1 MTAVSA
7 LYVPGSRPDRF
18 DRAAA
23 SGADVVILDLEDS
36 VAAEDKA
43 AARDAVAAWLPGAPV
58 AVQVRV
64 NAPGADALTADLAAL
79 PPDAVLRVPKVSG
92 TDDLDAVDGREVH
105 AILESALG
113 IERAFAI
120 AGHPAVRSLT
130 LGEADL
136 AAELGLEG
144 EDAFAWLRSRVVV
157 AARAAGH
164 HRDAHEQ
171 RQPDADQVGDPAVDR
186 RGDRE
191 HQHVEADRPGGHAH
205 PDIEVGRHARQ
216 HDRRGRRPHPG
227 EPEEGPQEQRCT
239 TRVGGGHEW
248 PQHRDRARDSDT
260 TCAPVS
266 SVAKRIL
273 DQAVVQGR
281 TIPSARRRIA
291 SSTIEP
297 SASRATPAEDS
308 TASTS
313 CAQATSASVG
323 ANASRM
329 TGTWAGCTALR
340 PWKPS
345 RRPTAQE

>member
-1 MTAVSA
+1 VTAVSA

-157 AARAAGH
+157 AARAAGLPAPMMSAYPDLRDLDGLAH
-164 HRDAHEQ
+164 SCAVGRRLGFHGRSAVHPAQVPVIRDAFAPTEAEVAWAHEVLAVLSSAGVA
-171 RQPDADQVGDPAVDR
+171 RLADGSMVD
-186 RGDRE
+186 
-191 HQHVEADRPGGHAH
+191 EAM
-205 PDIEVGRHARQ
+205 
-216 HDRRGRRPHPG
+216 
-227 EPEEGPQEQRCT
+227 
-239 TRVGGGHEW
+239 
-248 PQHRDRARDSDT
+248 
-260 TCAPVS
+260 
-266 SVAKRIL
+266 
-273 DQAVVQGR
+273 
-281 TIPSARRRIA
+281 RRR
-291 SSTIEP
+291 
-297 SASRATPAEDS
+297 AEGI
-308 TASTS
+308 
-313 CAQATSASVG
+313 V
-323 ANASRM
+323 
-329 TGTWAGCTALR
+329 R
-340 PWKPS
+340 P
-345 RRPTAQE
+345 